1 MLYIFY
7 LSLLSFF
14 YHPIY
19 ISVLE
24 IDSIDND
31 LQLIVKIFRDDL
43 EDGIRYTLKKEVSID
58 NQNKIELNKTS
69 IEN

>member
-31 LQLIVKIFRDDL
+31 LQLDEVNMTYKHYGQRKSGQKL
-43 EDGIRYTLKKEVSID
+43 RKKKKPKVTIP
-58 NQNKIELNKTS
+58 
-69 IEN
+69 